1 MFRHL
6 LKVLAL
12 SIAGLVLYLALYDP
26 KLGEQDRVLMIFGSI
41 FFFALFIGSF
51 FSAKYVEFPLGV
63 VFILNFIQGAVT
75 GKIISIFRRHH
86 GTIDI
91 NTEPSVYWLG
101 MFICLVAGTWC
112 IVHAYRLHK
121 KETANKTL
129 NPDAQKQR
137 AG

>member
-1 MFRHL
+1 MFRYL

-12 SIAGLVLYLALYDP
+12 LIAVLVLYLALYDP
-26 KLGEQDRVLMIFGSI
+26 KMGEEDRVLMIFGSI

-51 FSAKYVEFPLGV
+51 FSAKYVVFPIGV
-63 VFILNFIQGAVT
+63 VFLINFIQGTVT
-75 GKIISIFRRHH
+75 GKITSIFRRHH
-86 GTIDI
+86 GPIDI
-91 NTEPSVYWLG
+91 NTEPGAFWLG
-101 MFICLVAGTWC
+101 MFICFVVGTWG

-121 KETANKTL
+121 KETANKSL